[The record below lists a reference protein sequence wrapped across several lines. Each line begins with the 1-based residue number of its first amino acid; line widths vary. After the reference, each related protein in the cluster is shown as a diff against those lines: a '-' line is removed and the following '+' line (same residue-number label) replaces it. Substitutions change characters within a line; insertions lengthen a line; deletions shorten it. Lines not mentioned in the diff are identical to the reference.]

1 MDIPNVS
8 LPLYSKLKIMKKV
21 FLMLPL
27 VFSLLLGFS
36 QQNQLIKKTIDS
48 KLTVNDFIN
57 DSGYFINDGEFK
69 TYTNK
74 LEYVKIVNSLMEGF
88 KNMDVIYKKELDDN
102 FLYYPTKKHVFFVV
116 SSGEDRCLID
126 LWFGEKDY
134 NKLQGLTFF
143 KYKKES

>member
-1 MDIPNVS
+1 
-8 LPLYSKLKIMKKV
+8 
-21 FLMLPL
+21 MLPL

-88 KNMDVIYKKELDDN
+88 KNMDVIYEKELDDN
-102 FLYYPTKKHVFFVV
+102 FLYYPTKKHLFFVV
-116 SSGEDRCLID
+116 ASGEDRCLID